1 MSFPPPSGPV
11 VITASNPLEAFI
23 TSFNTNAY
31 FIGFMMI
38 LLNLGGRHL
47 VGTISVEQDKL
58 FQSVWARRF
67 LVFVVIFIATRN
79 IFSAFW
85 LSIAVVIILQFLTNE
100 TNPLYLFG
108 DPVKVKPPPPQPVG
122 LSQEEAEIYKR
133 LHDRVT
139 KEREK
144 GGEESV
150 VEDNSD
156 SFINSYINTMKTIQ
170 GSNG

>member
-31 FIGFMMI
+31 FIGLMMI
-38 LLNLGGRHL
+38 FLNLGGRHL
-47 VGTISVEQDKL
+47 VSTISVEQDKL
-58 FQSVWARRF
+58 FQNVWAKRF
-67 LVFVVIFIATRN
+67 LVFVVVFIATRN

-85 LSIAVVIILQFLTNE
+85 LSIAVIIIVQFLTNE
-100 TNPLYLFG
+100 TNPFYLFG

-122 LSQEEAEIYKR
+122 LSQEEAEIYRR

-144 GGEESV
+144 GEESV
-150 VEDNSD
+150 VEDNTD
-156 SFINSYINTMKTIQ
+156 SFINSYIHTMKAIQ
-170 GSNG
+170 GNLG